1 MTPEQRRICLRA
13 VDHFG
18 ARHQIQKAIEEMG
31 ELITELSRL
40 QDKRTDKDRIRG
52 ELADVMIMSEQL
64 RIIFGT
70 ADVDACIERKL
81 EELWRE
87 KMRLPA
93 ERMPKGGSEDG

>member
-1 MTPEQRRICLRA
+1 MTKDQQRICLRA

-40 QDKRTDKDRIRG
+40 QDNRTSKELIRG
-52 ELADVMIMSEQL
+52 ELADVIIMAEQL
-64 RIIFGT
+64 RILYGP

-81 EELWRE
+81 EELWSV

-93 ERMPKGGSEDG
+93 CRMPKGGGEE